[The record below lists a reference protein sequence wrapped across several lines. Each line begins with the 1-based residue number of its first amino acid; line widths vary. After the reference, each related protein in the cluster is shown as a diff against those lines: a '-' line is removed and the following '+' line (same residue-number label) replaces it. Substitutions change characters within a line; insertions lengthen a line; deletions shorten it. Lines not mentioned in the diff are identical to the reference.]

1 MLSEYINDAIGDHV
15 FRETL
20 QAGIR
25 GSIRPFSVFTSVLP
39 PHRMARD
46 DGQGQRMGIVP
57 DADLRVQICEA
68 RTGRVADPA
77 RRYHGAATAR
87 GPRQAADTRQLW
99 DCKTIHI
106 GTPCYLSAR
115 AADDGQS
122 GAVAERAAQVD
133 VCYRRRA
140 AVLDAYPDVQAFN
153 QGSTTAVSSRLR
165 GFGPVRA
172 LVWGAYGEASDDV
185 HQLLEVVVEAEAER
199 SWRALGAR
207 SSSEARS
214 YLTTRTVRSWG
225 INAVREMARHRLRR
239 VEFVGARS
247 LPRAAHALGRAGRGQ
262 PLLGDESGL
271 ARHRAAAQHGR
282 GAGMRP

>member
-1 MLSEYINDAIGDHV
+1 M
-15 FRETL
+15 
-20 QAGIR
+20 
-25 GSIRPFSVFTSVLP
+25 
-39 PHRMARD
+39 
-46 DGQGQRMGIVP
+46 
-57 DADLRVQICEA
+57 
-68 RTGRVADPA
+68 
-77 RRYHGAATAR
+77 
-87 GPRQAADTRQLW
+87 
-99 DCKTIHI
+99 
-106 GTPCYLSAR
+106 
-115 AADDGQS
+115 
-122 GAVAERAAQVD
+122 
-133 VCYRRRA
+133 
-140 AVLDAYPDVQAFN
+140 
-153 QGSTTAVSSRLR
+153 
-165 GFGPVRA
+165 RA

-214 YLTTRTVRSWG
+214 VIHTSLTTRTVRSWG

-282 GAGMRP
+282 GAGMRH